1 MAGNFFS
8 SPSDYSVIEQLEL
21 LYFDCRWSFGALLNF
36 EADMIAFREALKTLT
51 FDGAMVNKDILS
63 ALNRD
68 KSEPLFVIKPFYSTL
83 RHLFLIPS
91 VGVCV

>member
-1 MAGNFFS
+1 
-8 SPSDYSVIEQLEL
+8 
-21 LYFDCRWSFGALLNF
+21 
-36 EADMIAFREALKTLT
+36 
-51 FDGAMVNKDILS
+51 MVNKDILS